1 MKRSRIGCAKS
12 PQDRFRPSRAVR
24 GRPNAPC
31 QAGVYGGAPSFARIF
46 DRKGQEVA
54 PLFLREDET
63 LATSRQR
70 ARGRRSQ
77 GPPASSS
84 DITAG
89 VGELPRGAV
98 SLPDIPLHLSQ
109 RQALELIEQER
120 RVCLACGR
128 RWGKSTVI
136 VTLAVDYA
144 LAGRSVGVFAPTY
157 RFLRPLIDGVAL
169 ALSHL
174 PGVSI
179 NSGLGEI
186 RLDNGAVDFW
196 SLDFTGRAARGR
208 RYRGRTMRALG
219 HRTRSGDHDLVAR
232 L

>member
-1 MKRSRIGCAKS
+1 
-12 PQDRFRPSRAVR
+12 
-24 GRPNAPC
+24 
-31 QAGVYGGAPSFARIF
+31 
-46 DRKGQEVA
+46 
-54 PLFLREDET
+54 
-63 LATSRQR
+63 
-70 ARGRRSQ
+70 
-77 GPPASSS
+77 
-84 DITAG
+84 

-169 ALSHL
+169 APPICPASRSTAVWARSASTMARSTSVRSTS
-174 PGVSI
+174 PAAQRAEGGI
-179 NSGLGEI
+179 G
-186 RLDNGAVDFW
+186 GA
-196 SLDFTGRAARGR
+196 R
-208 RYRGRTMRALG
+208 
-219 HRTRSGDHDLVAR
+219 
-232 L
+232 